1 MAAGEKARAKIEQ
14 MVGKAGQAAG
24 PATGNHTLI
33 AKGRAAQAAGKA
45 RETKESLKDT
55 GRR

>member
-1 MAAGEKARAKIEQ
+1 MAASEKARAKIEQ
-14 MVGKAGQAAG
+14 MVGKAAQAAG
-24 PATGNHTLI
+24 RATGNHTLI